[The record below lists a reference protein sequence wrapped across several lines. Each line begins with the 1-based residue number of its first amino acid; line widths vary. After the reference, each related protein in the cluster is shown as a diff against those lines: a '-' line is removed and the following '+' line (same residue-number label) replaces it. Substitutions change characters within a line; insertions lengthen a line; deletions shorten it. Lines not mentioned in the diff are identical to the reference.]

1 MRATRSNMAWCVAR
15 GVIACV
21 LACATMGGCMRRQ
34 LVITSEP
41 SGALVHV
48 NDVEVGT
55 TPVSV
60 DFTYYGTYDVLLE
73 KDGFEPLRT
82 SASARAPIYEWPPL
96 DLAASAIPAN
106 IETTVRWNFV
116 LEPVLESRVK
126 PEVHEKALVERA
138 RQMRGQLERK

>member
-15 GVIACV
+15 GIIACV
-21 LACATMGGCMRRQ
+21 LACATIGGCMRRQ